1 MSVSCRLADGICRGS
16 SSVRG
21 RRALLAGQVKRVD
34 LLRGGSNGVA
44 LLVINADQAE
54 SYTLEIDRAVK
65 RYTLSAPRRSDRS
78 VELNGREL
86 ALTAGGDLPQLAGAR
101 HPAGPLT
108 VGPRTITF
116 LTAAP

>member
-1 MSVSCRLADGICRGS
+1 
-16 SSVRG
+16 
-21 RRALLAGQVKRVD
+21 
-34 LLRGGSNGVA
+34 
-44 LLVINADQAE
+44 VINADQAE